1 MIDDGEVAH
10 AESPETYWIPSR
22 AERESLWPGDIA
34 KIRFYIRV
42 ASPDGSTLDRGE
54 RMWVRVTERIEGW
67 YRGEL
72 DNDPHCTDAIRAG
85 LALWFQPRHIIA
97 IYPSASGT
105 A

>member
-22 AERESLWPGDIA
+22 AERESLGPGDIA

-97 IYPSASGT
+97 ICPSASGT